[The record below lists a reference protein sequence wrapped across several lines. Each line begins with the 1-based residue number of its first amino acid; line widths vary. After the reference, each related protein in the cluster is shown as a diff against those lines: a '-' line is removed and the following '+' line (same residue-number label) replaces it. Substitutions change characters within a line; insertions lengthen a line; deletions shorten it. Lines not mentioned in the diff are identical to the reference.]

1 MKVNKL
7 PRSLIIGISGQ
18 DGALIAKLLI
28 GKGYQVWGTSRDVEA
43 ADFKNL
49 SALKIFDKVKLLSMA
64 PRDLNSIIAVLSD
77 CQPDEIYFLAAQSSV
92 GLSFEQP
99 NETFESIAIGVLNL
113 LEAVRILKLD
123 ARIYHASSSECF
135 GDVGDRCAN
144 ELSPFQPRSP
154 YAIAKSSAHWLV
166 RNYRESYGIY
176 ASNGILFN
184 HESNLRPFRYVTRK
198 IVSAACRIARGS
210 NERLLLGRL
219 DIVRDWGWA
228 EEYVEAMWRILQHTS
243 PDDFII
249 ATGKS
254 CSLMDFVDTAF
265 RTVELD
271 WQKYVSVDQSL
282 FRPSDI
288 AISRGDPSKAQDLL
302 GWEPHCFMADVVKL
316 MVAAEMQ
323 SGVLNYESSR

>member
-1 MKVNKL
+1 
-7 PRSLIIGISGQ
+7 
-18 DGALIAKLLI
+18 
-28 GKGYQVWGTSRDVEA
+28 
-43 ADFKNL
+43 
-49 SALKIFDKVKLLSMA
+49 
-64 PRDLNSIIAVLSD
+64 
-77 CQPDEIYFLAAQSSV
+77 
-92 GLSFEQP
+92 
-99 NETFESIAIGVLNL
+99 
-113 LEAVRILKLD
+113 
-123 ARIYHASSSECF
+123 
-135 GDVGDRCAN
+135 
-144 ELSPFQPRSP
+144 
-154 YAIAKSSAHWLV
+154 
-166 RNYRESYGIY
+166 
-176 ASNGILFN
+176 LFN